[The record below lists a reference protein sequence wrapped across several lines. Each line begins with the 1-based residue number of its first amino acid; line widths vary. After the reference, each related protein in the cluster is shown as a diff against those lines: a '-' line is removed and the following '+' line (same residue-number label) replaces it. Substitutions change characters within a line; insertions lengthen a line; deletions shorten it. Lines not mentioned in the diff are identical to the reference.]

1 MSPLLTKR
9 LFVVVLS
16 QILGI
21 VITFLIITIGFDL
34 LPLFTSIESPQGVS
48 IEEYGILYFL
58 VTSVPIGIVI
68 MIWMD
73 RFLDTGILP
82 E

>member
-1 MSPLLTKR
+1 MSPLQLKR
-9 LFVVVLS
+9 LFVVTLS

-21 VITFLIITIGFDL
+21 VVTFLIITIGFDL

-58 VTSVPIGIVI
+58 ATSVPIGIVF